1 MHIQPRPGLIAL
13 GALLALSALA
23 SAPAPVAAQGL
34 TLTATPSARW
44 IQWDDALGF
53 DDSRLLGGAVGIGF
67 GRYVGLEA
75 FHHEDEVELFS
86 DADDPARTDLAMS
99 GARVTLAF
107 GTGSLVPVIGG
118 GASVLRLEPAGGE
131 ATKKLSFDYG
141 AGLRLVLAERVQG
154 EVTVEQTRYRLP
166 VAGVDGSGDEF
177 RRNLTLR
184 AGLGIQ
190 LGRRSFDRASDL
202 DSSFAQRYQAPF
214 SGFALAIEPLIGR
227 LDFDEATGLDRQD
240 MVGLRAGVDFG
251 SFFGLR
257 AFHWWGTES
266 DFRTT
271 NGMRAFGGEAQFN
284 LSAGPGLT
292 PWLSGGA
299 ARLTWSERGNG
310 VNPVPADQTAAVVG
324 GGVDFNFG
332 PRIRLTVAARDYI
345 LAGADLAESP
355 DLEAVAE
362 PDDLVH
368 NWQFSAGLKLVLG
381 GGGGIRSA
389 RSTPPSAPATP
400 AVGDAPDAVEAPR
413 ATPPANAAAP
423 VTPAA
428 VDTVVRAAAVQPRA
442 DSTRMMLIPVP
453 ERGELYIRFGEPA
466 SGLLL
471 PPGNPA
477 PGAAPVPEAVDPA
490 ALREIIREE
499 LERLNAGGAPEPAA
513 SDDARIR
520 ALEEKIDSLARLIRE
535 QREAGAPAGA
545 GAPGQD
551 RRPAAA
557 PEDAPVMAEVG
568 ESAPPI
574 DRSIRETRFHTGF
587 TTTGPTQVLLGVAAD
602 IGPVTSSW
610 RSIHLVPSVAFGFGE
625 GDTSLL
631 AQLGL
636 EWRAPQFGLGGLGLQ
651 PMAALGAGFLNAGDF
666 EAVVPTFAGA
676 AFDFAGDE
684 AHRLDGLFLGVQGV
698 DFFTG
703 GRFLV
708 GLRRMR

>member
-1 MHIQPRPGLIAL
+1 MHRQPRPGSAAC
-13 GALLALSALA
+13 GALLALSALTAA
-23 SAPAPVAAQGL
+23 SDPGAAQGL

-53 DDSRLLGGAVGIGF
+53 DDSRLLGGVVGIGF

-75 FHHEDEVELFS
+75 FHHEDEVEFFP
-86 DADDPARTDLAMS
+86 DATDPARTDLALS

-107 GTGSLVPVIGG
+107 GTGNLVPVIGG
-118 GASVLRLEPAGGE
+118 GASVLRLEPADGE

-141 AGLRLVLAERVQG
+141 AGLRLVLAESIQG
-154 EVTVEQTRYRLP
+154 ELTVEQTRFRLP
-166 VAGVDGSGDEF
+166 WEGAEGGDDEF

-292 PWLSGGA
+292 PYLSGGA

-310 VNPVPADQTAAVVG
+310 VNPVPADQTSAVVG

-355 DLEAVAE
+355 DLESVAE

-389 RSTPPSAPATP
+389 RPEPADTPLPATP
-400 AVGDAPDAVEAPR
+400 DEMPASTETPQPVAPAV
-413 ATPPANAAAP
+413 
-423 VTPAA
+423 
-428 VDTVVRAAAVQPRA
+428 VDTVVRAEVPLRT
-442 DSTRMMLIPVP
+442 DSTRVMLIPVP
-453 ERGELYIRFGEPA
+453 EQGELYIRFGEPA
-466 SGLLL
+466 SGLLV

-477 PGAAPVPEAVDPA
+477 PGAAPAPEAVDPA
-490 ALREIIREE
+490 LLREIIRQE
-499 LERLNAGGAPEPAA
+499 LERLDVGGAPEPV

-520 ALEEKIDSLARLIRE
+520 ALEAKIDSLARLIRE
-535 QREAGAPAGA
+535 QRAAGAQAGA
-545 GAPGQD
+545 GAQGQA
-551 RRPAAA
+551 RRPTAAA
-557 PEDAPVMAEVG
+557 EGAPVIAEAG
-568 ESAPPI
+568 ESGPPI

-587 TTTGPTQVLLGVAAD
+587 TTTGPTQVLLGVAAG

-610 RSIHLVPSVAFGFGE
+610 SSVHLVPSVAIGLGQ

-636 EWRAPQFGLGGLGLQ
+636 EWRAPQFGLGGLALQ
-651 PMAALGAGFLNAGDF
+651 PMAALGAGVLNAGDF

-676 AFDFAGDE
+676 AFDFAGDDS
-684 AHRLDGLFLGVQGV
+684 HRLDGLYLGVQGV